1 MVREVT
7 SADQDQVQN
16 WRVTAPV
23 PATQSARR
31 PAARARLPTVGG
43 IGKVVVDQVIR
54 CDHQPEPDGHQHVT
68 RLLTAEGQR
77 GQRGGQRRRAR
88 LPTCRGWLGGH
99 DDGSAQALGQL
110 AGLGVEL
117 RVVRRGRAPFATVLA
132 WAGDRSFLVDQGDL
146 RGQAADVGAAWFE
159 GLDVMHINGF
169 DLLDYSWPAVVFD
182 VVDMARRLGVAVS
195 VDTPTTAR
203 IQAQGASSFRDSL
216 ARVAPDVLFANA
228 SEAAALGLDRRPG
241 WAGLLVVHA
250 GLGPSVVHTRQRSEA
265 SRVDYVVPN
274 PETTGC
280 GDAFAAGFLTAWAQ
294 DLPVAAAV
302 DRAHAWAAE
311 IAAVVEG
318 PAGRS
323 AGQPVRPTATTCVL
337 SASNWPSGVHNSRSS
352 VK

>member
-1 MVREVT
+1 M
-7 SADQDQVQN
+7 VQN
-16 WRVTAPV
+16 CRVTAPV
-23 PATQSARR
+23 TATQNACGQ
-31 PAARARLPTVGG
+31 AAPPRLPSVGG

-68 RLLTAEGQR
+68 RLLTA
-77 GQRGGQRRRAR
+77 GGGAANVAGNVAAHGF
-88 LPTCRGWLGGH
+88 PAVVAGWAGA

-146 RGQAADVGAAWFE
+146 RGEAADVRAAWFE
-159 GLDVMHINGF
+159 GLDVVHINGF
-169 DLLDYSWPAVVFD
+169 DLLDYSWPTVIFD

-203 IQAQGASSFRDSL
+203 IHAQGASSFRDSL

-228 SEAAALGLDRRPG
+228 SEAEALGLDRWPG

-250 GLGPSVVHTRQRSEA
+250 GLEPSVVHRRQGSEA
-265 SRVDYVVPN
+265 YPVDLVVPN

-294 DLPVAAAV
+294 DLSVAGAV

-311 IAAVVEG
+311 IADVVGAQPGG
-318 PAGRS
+318 P
-323 AGQPVRPTATTCVL
+323 PVSPCDPLRRP
-337 SASNWPSGVHNSRSS
+337 GY
-352 VK
+352 